1 MVIEWECFACSK
13 LWPLFG
19 IDWNTLS
26 RYYLTITSDFAKDT
40 KSPDSIFT
48 NIAEKG
54 IVLPGDIGER
64 LAIDEVN
71 LCGQVYTILSN
82 VDISKWIVAILPWTK
97 SKPIIKKLVDELW
110 PRTTP
115 VKEIACDMWPSMEAI
130 VQWVFPEAEH
140 VTDRFHVMKEVLSDL
155 HAIRIKTKT
164 KAKSGEAKKKLEAKS
179 NSTTYNP
186 PRTAI
191 WETEYETIQLFRY
204 QCNKRM
210 KDRNKRQRQRFYA
223 VKNDPLFKELIVGIH
238 CIQDLF
244 KAFDESKNVK
254 EWENNMKKR
263 VATYTEYAKD
273 VTEIK
278 NMISTIQLHHEW
290 IVNYFI
296 SWHSTWYSEWLHS
309 RIRELLQT
317 VRWFKNKDFMIYRI
331 LKLFSTIPLRF

>member
-130 VQWVFPEAEH
+130 AQWVSPEAEH
-140 VTDRFHVMKEVLSDL
+140 VTDRFHVMKEVL
-155 HAIRIKTKT
+155 AIYTPLGSK
-164 KAKSGEAKKKLEAKS
+164 
-179 NSTTYNP
+179 
-186 PRTAI
+186 
-191 WETEYETIQLFRY
+191 
-204 QCNKRM
+204 
-210 KDRNKRQRQRFYA
+210 QRQRRRA
-223 VKNDPLFKELIVGIH
+223 EKRRKSWKQKAILLPTIH
-238 CIQDLF
+238 QEQLY
-244 KAFDESKNVK
+244 ERQ
-254 EWENNMKKR
+254 NMKP
-263 VATYTEYAKD
+263 
-273 VTEIK
+273 
-278 NMISTIQLHHEW
+278 S
-290 IVNYFI
+290 
-296 SWHSTWYSEWLHS
+296 
-309 RIRELLQT
+309 
-317 VRWFKNKDFMIYRI
+317 
-331 LKLFSTIPLRF
+331 